1 MTKKELLTA
10 EFRALSARL
19 GQDRLQVQGPGGN
32 TSIKDGEVMWIKA
45 SGTELANALTQDIF
59 VPVDCNVVKSEA
71 MGSDKGDCIDA
82 VLEPELGLRP
92 SIETTFHGVLEYP
105 VVIHT
110 HSVMSLVH
118 SISPK
123 GRLAL
128 VNKLQGLP
136 FVLVPYVKPGL
147 PLTKEILKWVKP
159 ETQIIILQ
167 NHGLICCGKS
177 VSEVEQLICTV
188 EQRLYMSQRDVD
200 TSLPQKQP
208 NSEFKWSEYGW
219 LAKDPHTFLLAI
231 NGSYYPDHVVFL
243 GPALPQCDHEGKPP
257 VIIEKDKGILIRK
270 SALPSHKAMLCCLAE
285 ILQRLPHDWIPEPI
299 GEEAEAE
306 LLNWDAEKYR
316 QELAKRK

>member
-1 MTKKELLTA
+1 MTKKELLTT
-10 EFRALSARL
+10 EFRTLSARL
-19 GQDRLQVQGPGGN
+19 GQDPLQVQGPGGN
-32 TSIKDGEVMWIKA
+32 TSVKDGEIMWIKA
-45 SGTELANALTQDIF
+45 SGTELANALTEDIF
-59 VPVDCNVVKSEA
+59 LPVDCKAVKSEA
-71 MGSDKGDCIDA
+71 MGSGKGNCIDA

-118 SISPK
+118 SISTE
-123 GRLAL
+123 GRMALA
-128 VNKLQGLP
+128 NKLQDLP

-147 PLTKEILKWVKP
+147 PLTKEILKWVRP

-167 NHGLICCGKS
+167 NHGIICCGHS
-177 VSEVEQLICTV
+177 VNEVEKLISKV
-188 EQRLYMSQRDVD
+188 EKRLYMPPRDFD
-200 TSLPQKQP
+200 TNLPLSEP
-208 NSEFKWSEYGW
+208 NSGFYWSEFSW
-219 LAKDPHTFLLAI
+219 LAKDPHSYALAI
-231 NGSYYPDHVVFL
+231 KGSYYPDHVVFL

-285 ILQRLPHDWIPEPI
+285 ILQRLPHDWIPESI